1 MVYACDLKIFVKKAL
16 GDKAM
21 QSTLPQIIELLPLDP
36 ESSSMDAVILDTRDV
51 SNKKFKDALQKAI
64 DHKHPNVLVI
74 YIYQNEKEANL
85 INCEYKSLQKR
96 INAGVITEV
105 YKEFLNGAIKSGDFT
120 FQSSNTEV
128 AASDNPIT
136 PPKPVVP
143 APAPAPVQE
152 APAEIPDLEPVPEP
166 TPETTPPITG
176 GLEEDIK
183 RANTVGDMALFQSA
197 VNRDAIVQELLKEN
211 SQYVGAVNMLDAIE
225 LQIKTIFADSKINAE
240 EKFNSLYQLASQR
253 ANYRALTND
262 ILVSKVVN
270 ILVTVTQKIESIYNA
285 RIQDTQTQ
293 IFSMRQAKNKIVEAP
308 DTHFIEKLGEMQAE
322 CTVMLSQ
329 LYNVVDSVATLKKDV
344 TLDVYDDRPCTN
356 DFINNTAYSGTSTSF
371 VPENTEEIILKLMQA
386 LSNGE
391 ITYSAIEQKVKG
403 LLSTTF
409 ELANLFKEGIDKLIS
424 WNTLLSVNNVEEVVV
439 KETALK
445 WALRIF
451 VGASDTGTTA
461 TTLIASALYA
471 RKGNTLLIDLSGH
484 CDYERYG
491 EELTSFDEF
500 MREQTQKPMCVVSA
514 YLNDDSEKIQQLVF
528 RLREAVSYYRYIN
541 IVLDPS
547 QVSTLKQ
554 LERDAISVGYITNC
568 SPASLAFI
576 RKAFS
581 ENDYTN
587 IGRKIY
593 MIDPPE
599 QMNKILNKI
608 GADLMS
614 TKCIY
619 IPYSRDV
626 RACAVSGMRPYD
638 LSDVRSLYEDVIR

>member
-21 QSTLPQIIELLPLDP
+21 QSTLPQIIDLLPLDP

-51 SNKKFKDALQKAI
+51 SNKKLRDDLQKAI

-120 FQSSNTEV
+120 FQSSNAEV
-128 AASDNPIT
+128 ATSANPVT
-136 PPKPVVP
+136 PPKPTAPV
-143 APAPAPVQE
+143 PAPAPVQE
-152 APAEIPDLEPVPEP
+152 VTAEIPELEPVPEP
-166 TPETTPPITG
+166 TPESLSPTVG

-183 RANTVGDMALFQSA
+183 RASTVGDMELFKSA

-225 LQIKTIFADSKINAE
+225 LQIKTIFADTKINAD

-262 ILVSKVVN
+262 ILVTKVVN
-270 ILVTVTQKIESIYNA
+270 ILVSITQRIESIYNA
-285 RIQDTQTQ
+285 RIQDTQSQ
-293 IFSMRQAKNKIVEAP
+293 IFSMRQAKNQLLESP
-308 DTHFIEKLGEMQAE
+308 DPNFIERLGEMQAD

-329 LYNVVDSVATLKKDV
+329 LYSVVDSVATLKKDV
-344 TLDVYDDRPCTN
+344 TLDVYDSRPCTN
-356 DFINNTAYSGTSTSF
+356 DFINNTAYSSVGTSF
-371 VPENTEEIILKLMQA
+371 IPNNTEEVILKLMQA

-403 LLSTTF
+403 LLSTAF
-409 ELANLFKEGIDKLIS
+409 ELANMMKDGIDRLIS
-424 WNTLLSVNNVEEVVV
+424 WNTLLTVNNVEEVVV
-439 KETALK
+439 KETALQYS
-445 WALRIF
+445 LRLF

-461 TTLIASALYA
+461 TTLITSALYA

-491 EELTSFDEF
+491 ETVTPYDQF
-500 MREQTQKPMCVVSA
+500 MREQIQQPFCVIA
-514 YLNDDSEKIQQLVF
+514 TYLDDDAEKVQQLVF

-547 QVSTLKQ
+547 QISMLKQ
-554 LERDAISVGYITNC
+554 IERNAVSVCYITNC
-568 SPASLAFI
+568 SPASLACI
-576 RKAFS
+576 RQAFNA
-581 ENDYTN
+581 NDYTN
-587 IGRKIY
+587 IGRKIF

-614 TKCIY
+614 TKCVG

-626 RACAVSGMRPYD
+626 RACSVNGMRPYD
-638 LSDVRSLYEDVIR
+638 LVDVRSLYEDVIK